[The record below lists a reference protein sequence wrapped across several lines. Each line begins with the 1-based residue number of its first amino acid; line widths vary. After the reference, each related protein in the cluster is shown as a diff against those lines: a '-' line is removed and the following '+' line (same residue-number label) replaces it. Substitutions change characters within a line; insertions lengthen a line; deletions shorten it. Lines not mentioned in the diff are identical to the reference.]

1 MRVLHL
7 NTESGFRGGEQQV
20 LNLIQGLAKGY
31 SGIEQGALVR
41 SGGELES
48 RLRDTGIRL
57 FPWKKSA
64 FGVLAVRRVIQQFRP
79 DVVHAHA
86 GRAHGLGHGALLLMG
101 KSSRPAFV
109 VTRRVDFRPKTG
121 LLSFGKY
128 SNDFTRY
135 VAISSAIAEILR
147 KAGAPREHVQVIP
160 SGIDPGRFAFSEK
173 ARQDW
178 RSAWGCPE
186 DAVVVGTVGAYV
198 DHKDPLN
205 LIHGAAAL
213 GKLVSPRP
221 LRVVFVGEGEERPR
235 MEALRRELGLEEVV
249 VFTGWQA
256 AVGDLLS
263 AFDVFCIPSK
273 LEGLCT
279 SLLDALAFGL
289 PCVATE
295 AGGIPDVIEHEKNG
309 LLVPPQN
316 PEALAK
322 GVQRLVEDN
331 LLREKFRSAGFR
343 HVAEHFTIEAMV
355 NQYYELYESLYKR
368 G

>member
-1 MRVLHL
+1 MRLLHL
-7 NTESGFRGGEQQV
+7 NTEAGFRGGEQQV
-20 LNLIQGLAKGY
+20 LNLIQGLMERF
-31 SGIEQGALVR
+31 SDVEQGALVR
-41 SGGELES
+41 SGGELEE
-48 RLRDTGIRL
+48 RLKATGIRL
-57 FPWKKSA
+57 FPWKKSL
-64 FGVLAVRRVIQQFRP
+64 FGVLAVRRVIQDFQP
-79 DVVHAHA
+79 HIVHAHA
-86 GRAHGLGHGALLLMG
+86 GRAHGLGHGALMLMG

-109 VTRRVDFRPKTG
+109 VTRRVDFQPKTG

-128 SNDFTRY
+128 SNSFTRY

-147 KAGAPREHVQVIP
+147 NAGAPRENVQVIP
-160 SGIDPGRFAFSEK
+160 SGIDPGRFKFSEK
-173 ARQDW
+173 ARQEW
-178 RSAWGCPE
+178 RTAWGCPE
-186 DAVVVGTVGAYV
+186 DGVVVGTVGAYV

-205 LIHGAAAL
+205 LIHAAAL
-213 GKLVSPRP
+213 LQKLVSPRA

-235 MEALRRELGLEEVV
+235 MEALRRELGLEDVV
-249 VFTGWQA
+249 VLTGWQTG
-256 AVGDLLS
+256 VGDLLS

-295 AGGIPDVIEHEKNG
+295 AGGIPDVIQHEENG

-322 GVQRLVEDN
+322 GLHRLMGDKQ
-331 LLREKFRSAGFR
+331 LQEKFRSAGLR
-343 HVAEHFTIEAMV
+343 HVAEHFTVEAMV
-355 NQYYELYESLYKR
+355 NQYYQLYQSLHKR